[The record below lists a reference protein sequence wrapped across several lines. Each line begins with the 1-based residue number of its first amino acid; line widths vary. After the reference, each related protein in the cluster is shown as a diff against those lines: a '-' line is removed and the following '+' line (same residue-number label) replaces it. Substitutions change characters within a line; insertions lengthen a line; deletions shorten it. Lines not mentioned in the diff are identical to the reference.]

1 MTTSPLNASI
11 PNEPHTS
18 ALQTL
23 IETSL
28 PPNLTSSHSSRH
40 HAVSL
45 QVLHNLQYQ
54 HEWTSLQIH
63 THAPLPSSSIPKL
76 LPRPI
81 ISGLPP
87 QRFYIH
93 PDEQIDMLKRG
104 IKEKDVVME
113 REWVLPA
120 CLMEKWTLR
129 RFAHVFNGLQQCPLN
144 EEAGEVEQRGQSW
157 RWGKEMKKVKRVL
170 LAVVGDDSTIVYYI
184 VHDGIV
190 KPRQN

>member
-1 MTTSPLNASI
+1 MATSSSNPST
-11 PNEPHTS
+11 PNNSHVS

-28 PPNLTSSHSSRH
+28 SPNLTSFHSSCH
-40 HAVSL
+40 HAVAI

-63 THAPLPSSSIPKL
+63 THAPLPSSSAPKL
-76 LPRPI
+76 LPRPL

-87 QRFYIH
+87 QRIYIH
-93 PDEQIDMLKRG
+93 PDEQIEMLKRG
-104 IKEKDVVME
+104 INENDGAIE

-120 CLMEKWTLR
+120 RLTEKWTLR
-129 RFAHVFNGLQQCPLN
+129 RFADVFDGLRQCSLNG
-144 EEAGEVEQRGQSW
+144 EAGEVEQGGQSW
-157 RWGKEMKKVKRVL
+157 RWEKGMKKAKRVL
-170 LAVVGDDSTIVYYI
+170 LAVAGDDSTIVYYV